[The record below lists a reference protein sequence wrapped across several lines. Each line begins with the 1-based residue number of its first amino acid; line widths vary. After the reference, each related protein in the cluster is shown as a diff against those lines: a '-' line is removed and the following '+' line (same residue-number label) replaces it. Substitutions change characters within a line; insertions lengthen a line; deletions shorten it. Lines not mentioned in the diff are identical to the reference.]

1 MTRPSDSEQKESF
14 MIRRTLPVLSM
25 IMLLLAGAG
34 CHSIHSNS
42 VRDLI
47 QLEGTKIDAAQ
58 TNIDLFQKETE
69 ARVKLL
75 EQARSFLHESFQS
88 LQIEETK
95 HRFVLASFRNIT
107 NKKGDAA
114 YAAAYLMSLLYM
126 AEAQGLEKAV
136 WDQFEEDF
144 CGLRDTA
151 NALND
156 SWKRTASLHA
166 QIQRFAKQ
174 SALASVDP
182 ELVGSIL
189 DQAPSRSEQIMGIV
203 NHSRTVND
211 ALEEVVG
218 ARILRIGGLARAQSF
233 TADLV
238 ELLDRMKKD
247 DGQ

>member
-1 MTRPSDSEQKESF
+1 MF
-14 MIRRTLPVLSM
+14 RRSLPVLSTL
-25 IMLLLAGAG
+25 MLLLTATG
-34 CHSIHSNS
+34 CHSIHSSS

-58 TNIDLFQKETE
+58 TNVDLFQKETE
-69 ARVKLL
+69 ARIKFL
-75 EQARSFLHESFQS
+75 EQARSSLHESFKS
-88 LQIEETK
+88 LQIQETK
-95 HRFVLASFRNIT
+95 HRFVLASFRNVT

-114 YAAAYLMSLLYM
+114 NAAAYLISLIYM
-126 AEAQGLEKAV
+126 ADSLGLEKAV

-156 SWKRTASLHA
+156 SWKHTAALHA

-182 ELVGSIL
+182 EFVASII
-189 DQAPSRSEQIMGIV
+189 DQTPGRSEQIMGIL

-218 ARILRIGGLARAQSF
+218 ARILRVGGLARAQTF

-238 ELLDRMKKD
+238 ELLDRLKKD

>member
-1 MTRPSDSEQKESF
+1 MGRQG
-14 MIRRTLPVLSM
+14 LGVLTIFS
-25 IMLLLAGAG
+25 LLLTAAG

-58 TNIDLFQKETE
+58 TNIDVFQKETE
-69 ARVKLL
+69 ARIKFL
-75 EQARSFLHESFQS
+75 EQARASLHESFKS
-88 LQIEETK
+88 LQIQETK
-95 HRFVLASFRNIT
+95 HRFVLASFRNVT
-107 NKKGDAA
+107 NKKGEAA
-114 YAAAYLMSLLYM
+114 NAAAYLISLIYM
-126 AEAQGLEKAV
+126 ADAQGLEKAV

-156 SWKRTASLHA
+156 SWKQTAALHA
-166 QIQRFAKQ
+166 QVQRFAKQ

-182 ELVGSIL
+182 EFVASIL
-189 DQAPSRSEQIMGIV
+189 DQDPGRSEQIMGIL

-218 ARILRIGGLARAQSF
+218 ARLLRIGGLDRAQNF

-238 ELLDRMKKD
+238 ELLDRLKKD